1 MLFVC
6 CDCESVSQVHPMF
19 RLIIHLPT
27 WMKAPA
33 PFYNR
38 FEKYLV
44 TVASLWEDMLND
56 ARMKEAERTSLRQVG
71 A

>member
-1 MLFVC
+1 
-6 CDCESVSQVHPMF
+6 MF

-56 ARMKEAERTSLRQVG
+56 ARMKEAERTSLRQVR

>member
-1 MLFVC
+1 
-6 CDCESVSQVHPMF
+6 MF

-44 TVASLWEDMLND
+44 TVTSLWEDMLND
-56 ARMKEAERTSLRQVG
+56 ARMKEAERTSLRQVWDG
-71 A
+71 AFVFASLSALNRFA